1 MGFASLTFGSISVT
15 IKLKTVKDSNTV
27 TSEKVGNTQ
36 IFIIIPGE
44 LERE

>member
-36 IFIIIPGE
+36 IFINFHFE
-44 LERE
+44 LELE